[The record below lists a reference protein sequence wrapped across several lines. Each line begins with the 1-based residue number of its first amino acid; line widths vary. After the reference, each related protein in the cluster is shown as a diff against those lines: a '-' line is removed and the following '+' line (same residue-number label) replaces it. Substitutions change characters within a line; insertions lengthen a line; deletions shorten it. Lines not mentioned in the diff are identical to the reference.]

1 VNVHIEKAGAGLN
14 IRIEGTA
21 GREQLVLERI
31 RSCRQT
37 AWACP
42 SGECMNIATMQ
53 EQAGDGWVSL
63 TLAPRPGGELSAAGI
78 EECLRYMLQLPSR

>member
-1 VNVHIEKAGAGLN
+1 MKVHIEKAGAGLN
-14 IRIEGTA
+14 VRIDDAA
-21 GREQLVLERI
+21 GREQLVLEKI

-53 EQAGDGWVSL
+53 EHAGEGWVSL
-63 TLAPRPGGELSAAGI
+63 ALVPRPGAELSAAGI
-78 EECLRYMLQLPSR
+78 EECLRYMLRLPSR